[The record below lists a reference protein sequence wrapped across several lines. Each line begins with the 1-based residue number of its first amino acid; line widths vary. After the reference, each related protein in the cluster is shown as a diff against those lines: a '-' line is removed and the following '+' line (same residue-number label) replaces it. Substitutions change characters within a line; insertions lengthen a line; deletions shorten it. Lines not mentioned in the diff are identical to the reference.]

1 MVTIVK
7 DKDLIYDVKNYDV
20 VLVGVNIMNTKGN
33 GFQFQVH
40 LNFPK
45 VYEAHRDSNYAD
57 VKKIGTVSVVPGEPT
72 FCLCYISKGRYR
84 PDKVP
89 DTVDY
94 EGLENCLKLVAE
106 NFKDKR
112 IASVLMGVS
121 PYEGGGDRKRILDMF
136 NRIFK
141 DIDITIYDYEQTD
154 YIKDMNKEYK
164 ENARKRKDNEITTE
178 EYYNLKKN
186 FLWRKHFG
194 IYVPMPDG
202 ITYREVKQIIE
213 KKKSGTKFA

>member
-1 MVTIVK
+1 MVTIVRN
-7 DKDLIYDVKNYDV
+7 KDLIYDVKNYDV

-33 GFQFQVH
+33 GFQYQVH

-45 VYEAHRDSNYAD
+45 VYEAHRDTNYAD

-94 EGLENCLKLVAE
+94 EGLESCLKLIAD
-106 NFKDKR
+106 NFKGKK

-121 PYEGGGDRKRILDMF
+121 PYEGGGDKERILK
-136 NRIFK
+136 IYKKVFK
-141 DIDITIYDYEQTD
+141 GMDITLYDYEQTD
-154 YIKDMNKEYK
+154 YLKDMNEEYK
-164 ENARKRKDNEITTE
+164 ENARKRENNEITKE
-178 EYYNLKKN
+178 EYYNLKKD

-194 IYVPMPDG
+194 IYVPMPEG
-202 ITYREVKQIIE
+202 ITYNEVKKIIE
-213 KKKSGTKFA
+213 EKKSGTKFA